1 MAPIAPVPGRTEVC
15 ITVDVEFSIA
25 GSLTHPDRYRPV
37 SEAPVYGRIRGREH
51 GLGFLL
57 DTLADHGLTASFF
70 VECLNTHYFGDAP
83 MGQVVERLLAAGQDV
98 QMHLHP
104 EWLYFR
110 DPRWAETVG
119 TMMPRP
125 NGSCAGRSLDE
136 LVAFMRL
143 GQA

>member
-1 MAPIAPVPGRTEVC
+1 MAQPAPSAARTEVC

-25 GSLTHPDRYRPV
+25 GSLTDPTRYRPV
-37 SEAPVYGRIRGREH
+37 SDPPVYGRIDGREH

-57 DTLADHGLTASFF
+57 DCLRDHGLTATFF
-70 VECLNTHYFGDAP
+70 VECLNTHYFGARP
-83 MGQVVERLLAAGQDV
+83 MGAAVERLLAAGQDV

-110 DPRWAETVG
+110 DPRWAETVA

-125 NGSCAGRSLDE
+125 N
-136 LVAFMRL
+136 
-143 GQA
+143 